1 MTPVIFILDSFIISL
16 LYKFT
21 WNFSRERETKMKL
34 SYIFLIYTYRL
45 GILDYFELFVRYL
58 IYNLQTYDLHEI
70 SYTN

>member
-1 MTPVIFILDSFIISL
+1 MKFFEGEGNQNEIIG
-16 LYKFT
+16 
-21 WNFSRERETKMKL
+21 
-34 SYIFLIYTYRL
+34 YIFLIYTYRL